1 MTWMLLGW
9 VRLRWPI
16 SAAAA
21 AASLRTA
28 VAPSRPATQA
38 SESASRLSSCSRA
51 TLTCGIRLPCGDQLV
66 EVGGVGRA
74 QHRFAQRAVAEHL
87 RQLGEDLQVLLGRL
101 LRHQQHEGEAH
112 RLAVWRLER
121 HRLRQAQESAER
133 FLQALDAAVR
143 EPDPLAEPGG
153 AELFAREQAVE
164 DDAAR
169 DLVVVLEQQACLV
182 EQALLARRLEVGDD
196 VRWRE
201 DLGDETHSGEA
212 LGPLVLSC
220 SLSL

>member
-28 VAPSRPATQA
+28 VPLSRPAIQA

-66 EVGGVGRA
+66 EMGGVGGGE
-74 QHRFAQRAVAEHL
+74 HRLAEAAIAEHL

-101 LRHQQHEGEAH
+101 LRHQQDEGEAY
-112 RLAVWRLER
+112 RLAVGRLEG
-121 HRLRQAQESAER
+121 HRLREANQGAER
-133 FLQALDAAVR
+133 LLQ
-143 EPDPLAEPGG
+143 P
-153 AELFAREQAVE
+153 
-164 DDAAR
+164 
-169 DLVVVLEQQACLV
+169 
-182 EQALLARRLEVGDD
+182 
-196 VRWRE
+196 
-201 DLGDETHSGEA
+201 
-212 LGPLVLSC
+212 
-220 SLSL
+220 

>member
-28 VAPSRPATQA
+28 VPLSRPAIQA

-74 QHRFAQRAVAEHL
+74 QHRFAQHPVAEHL
-87 RQLGEDLQVLLGRL
+87 RQLGEDLQVLLGGL
-101 LRHQQHEGEAH
+101 LRNEQDEGEAY
-112 RLAVWRLER
+112 RLAVGRLER
-121 HRLRQAQESAER
+121 HRLGEADEGAER
-133 FLQALDAAVR
+133 LLQPLDAPVR
-143 EPDPLAEPGG
+143 DGDPLAEPGR
-153 AELFAREQAVE
+153 AELLAREQAVE
-164 DDAAR
+164 HRAAG
-169 DLVVVLEQQACLV
+169 DLVLVLEQQARLL
-182 EQALLARRLEVGDD
+182 EQALLARRLQ
-196 VRWRE
+196 
-201 DLGDETHSGEA
+201 
-212 LGPLVLSC
+212 
-220 SLSL
+220 

>member
-1 MTWMLLGW
+1 AGRDSNRRSTKPETMPASYAPITWMLLGW

-16 SAAAA
+16 SDAAA

-38 SESASRLSSCSRA
+38 SESATRFSSCSSA

-101 LRHQQHEGEAH
+101 LRHQQHE
-112 RLAVWRLER
+112 
-121 HRLRQAQESAER
+121 
-133 FLQALDAAVR
+133 
-143 EPDPLAEPGG
+143 
-153 AELFAREQAVE
+153 
-164 DDAAR
+164 
-169 DLVVVLEQQACLV
+169 
-182 EQALLARRLEVGDD
+182 
-196 VRWRE
+196 
-201 DLGDETHSGEA
+201 
-212 LGPLVLSC
+212 
-220 SLSL
+220 